1 MKKKSDLSSKALAKD
16 EITNQ
21 HLLDAIQD
29 LDKKVD
35 RNQQEILSGINDF
48 STEVEKRFDGIDR
61 RFNGVEYRLGNLE
74 YNQEDISSKLNN
86 AAYRFEVRDLEKRVE
101 VLETK

>member
-1 MKKKSDLSSKALAKD
+1 MKKKS

-21 HLLDAIQD
+21 HLLEAIQGLD
-29 LDKKVD
+29 KKVSVLDKKVD

-48 STEVEKRFDGIDR
+48 STEVEKRFDG
-61 RFNGVEYRLGNLE
+61 VEKRLSNLE

-86 AAYRFEVRDLEKRVE
+86 AAYIFEVRDLEKRVE
-101 VLETK
+101 ILEAK

>member
-1 MKKKSDLSSKALAKD
+1 MKKKS

-21 HLLDAIQD
+21 HLLEAIQG

-48 STEVEKRFDGIDR
+48 STEVEKRFDG
-61 RFNGVEYRLGNLE
+61 VETRLSNLE